1 MLFTNINLREELNRE
16 RDQQNRLIGQVE
28 DVLNA
33 ASERDKDI
41 SKRLNRASNLNCDQ
55 NLFSVTN
62 ENIFT
67 LSQIRNV
74 CIRYRLRFLD
84 SSCFRSEFPYEAIL
98 KIKELEKKSG
108 IKIASFKIMAPSKS
122 FDLENINKDPLLFA
136 QLSDQTF
143 ILIHKWGNDLA
154 WFHRLAAWPFQ
165 SFKTL
170 LISLAVLC
178 FAFSFS
184 IPSSI
189 MHVFN
194 FQSEVYLRIWLAIH
208 TFIGMLGISL
218 WLGITFDKSF
228 SSMNWESKYYNY

>member
-1 MLFTNINLREELNRE
+1 MLFSNINLRDELYRE
-16 RDQQNRLIGQVE
+16 RDQQSRLMDQVE
-28 DVLNA
+28 EVLQA
-33 ASERDKDI
+33 ASESDKDI
-41 SKRLNRASNLNCDQ
+41 SERLDGSSNLTHHQ
-55 NLFSVTN
+55 NLIHFEG
-62 ENIFT
+62 ENIFS

-84 SSCFRSEFPYEAIL
+84 SSCFRSEFPYEAII
-98 KIKELEKKSG
+98 KIKELEKRSG
-108 IKIASFKIMAPSKS
+108 IKIDSFKIMAPSKS

-136 QLSDQTF
+136 KVSNQTF

-170 LISLAVLC
+170 IISLTVLC

-184 IPSSI
+184 LPASI
-189 MHVFN
+189 MHILN

-218 WLGITFDKSF
+218 WLGISFDKSF